1 MAKGS
6 NGYYTIFGG
15 RNFTFLEADC
25 LVLIKIAA
33 PQEPALI

>member
-6 NGYYTIFGG
+6 NGYYTVFRG

-25 LVLIKIAA
+25 FVLITIAA